1 MDPIL
6 ALPETANESLLINQM
21 NFNFERESWP
31 VLCKTLLTAL
41 EDGWSSTQT

>member
-21 NFNFERESWP
+21 NFVRESWP